1 MIERQGNV
9 CRLQGDVTIDTVP
22 ELIETI
28 RPLVREGVDTLDCS
42 GIRNVDSA
50 VLGLILAGKREAAA
64 GKRSLKVTGLSE
76 RIHNLASLY
85 GVADHL

>member
-22 ELIETI
+22 DLAENI

-42 GIRNVDSA
+42 GIGNVDSA
-50 VLGLILAGKREAAA
+50 VLGLLIAAKREAAA
-64 GKRSLKVTGLSE
+64 GRRSLKITGLSE

-85 GVADHL
+85 GVADLL